1 LSAPTISGFFD
12 RSTNGDAKWVV
23 TGKTDNGLLRRKWW
37 DAQCKKRGFKIEP
50 GCYTR
55 IAVAVHPTKTYMS
68 DMWKSINYR

>member
-1 LSAPTISGFFD
+1 
-12 RSTNGDAKWVV
+12 VV